1 MKGKIP
7 MGDEEF
13 QRLRK
18 LYDYAV
24 LDTEPEP
31 NFDRLAWIA
40 SRVFKTPIATLSLA
54 DAQRHWFKAR
64 VGVEGREMPRR
75 MSFCNE
81 TISDDQVFVVSDA
94 QADARFAAAPVVTE
108 APWVRFYAGAPL
120 IAPGGFRVGSLCVLD
135 TRPRDDFAAHE
146 ADILRN
152 LAGTAIELLEA
163 RSRQSEL
170 TRRTE
175 EIALLARQDP
185 LTGLANRRLFHE
197 RLTAAIAD
205 LRPRRQIAVFCLDL
219 DRFKEVNDTL
229 GHAAG
234 DALLQQVS
242 VRINAE
248 LRESDTVARLGGDEF
263 AVLLADCRTRDQA
276 LRLAERLI
284 AAVCG
289 HYVLDGRRVEVAIS
303 IGFAL
308 SADCGEAAGAGDLLR
323 NADTALYQA
332 KAAGRHCWRLF
343 DPATLAWPAGDQGGV
358 LTA

>member
-1 MKGKIP
+1 MRH
-7 MGDEEF
+7 EES

-54 DAQRHWFKAR
+54 DAERHWFKAR

-81 TISDDQVFVVSDA
+81 TISADQVFVVPDA
-94 QADARFAAAPVVTE
+94 RADARFAAAPVVME
-108 APWVRFYAGAPL
+108 APRVRFYAGAPL

-135 TRPRDDFAAHE
+135 TEPRTDFTADA

-170 TRRTE
+170 ARRTE

-219 DRFKEVNDTL
+219 DRFKEVNDRF

-234 DALLQQVS
+234 DALLQQVAT
-242 VRINAE
+242 RINAE
-248 LRESDTVARLGGDEF
+248 ILETDTVARLGGDEF
-263 AVLLADCRTRDQA
+263 AILLPDCRNREQA
-276 LRLAERLI
+276 LRLAGRLI
-284 AAVCG
+284 EAVCG
-289 HYVLDGRRVEVAIS
+289 QYSLEGRRVAVATS

-308 SADCGEAAGAGDLLR
+308 SADRGEAVGAGDLLR
-323 NADTALYQA
+323 NADAALYQA

-343 DPATLAWPAGDQGGV
+343 DPASLAWPAGDEGGV
-358 LTA
+358 LAG

>member
-1 MKGKIP
+1 
-7 MGDEEF
+7 MGHDER

-40 SRVFKTPIATLSLA
+40 ARVFKTPIATLSLA
-54 DAQRHWFKAR
+54 DAERHWFKAR

-81 TISDDQVFVVSDA
+81 TISGEQVFVVPDA
-94 QADARFAAAPVVTE
+94 RADARFAAAPVVTE
-108 APWVRFYAGAPL
+108 APLVRFYAGAPL

-135 TRPRDDFAAHE
+135 TVPRDDFGAHE

-163 RSRQSEL
+163 RARQTEL
-170 TRRTE
+170 ARRTE

-205 LRPRRQIAVFCLDL
+205 LRPQRQIAVFCLDL

-234 DALLQQVS
+234 DALLQHVAA
-242 VRINAE
+242 RINTE
-248 LRESDTVARLGGDEF
+248 IRETDTVARLGGDEF
-263 AVLLADCRTRDQA
+263 AILLPDCRTREQA

-284 AAVCG
+284 EAVCG
-289 HYVLDGRRVEVAIS
+289 HYTLEGRQVAVATS

-308 SADCGEAAGAGDLLR
+308 SGESGEAVGAGDLLR

-343 DPATLAWPAGDQGGV
+343 DPATLAWPTADDGSV
-358 LTA
+358 LAE

>member
-1 MKGKIP
+1 

-40 SRVFKTPIATLSLA
+40 ARVFKTPIATLSLA
-54 DAQRHWFKAR
+54 DAERHWFKAR

-81 TISDDQVFVVSDA
+81 TISGDHVFVVADA
-94 QADARFAAAPVVTE
+94 RADARFAAAPVVAE
-108 APWVRFYAGAPL
+108 APFVRFYAGAPL
-120 IAPGGFRVGSLCVLD
+120 IAPGGLRVGSLCVLD
-135 TRPRDDFAAHE
+135 TKPRDDFTAHE
-146 ADILRN
+146 ADILSH

-163 RSRQSEL
+163 RSRHSEL

-185 LTGLANRRLFHE
+185 LTGLANRRSFHE
-197 RLTAAIAD
+197 RLTAAIETV
-205 LRPRRQIAVFCLDL
+205 RPGRQIAAFCLDL
-219 DRFKEVNDTL
+219 DHFKDVNDTL

-234 DALLQQVS
+234 DLLLQQVAT
-242 VRINAE
+242 RINAE
-248 LRESDTVARLGGDEF
+248 IRETDTVARLGGDEF
-263 AVLLADCRTRDQA
+263 AILLPDCRTREQA
-276 LRLAERLI
+276 LTLAERLI

-289 HYVLDGRRVEVAIS
+289 TYVLEGRRVPVAIS
-303 IGFAL
+303 VGCAL
-308 SADCGEAAGAGDLLR
+308 SGDGIGAGDLLR
-323 NADTALYQA
+323 NADAALYHA

-343 DPATLAWPAGDQGGV
+343 DPATLAWPVAEDGG
-358 LTA
+358 LLAR